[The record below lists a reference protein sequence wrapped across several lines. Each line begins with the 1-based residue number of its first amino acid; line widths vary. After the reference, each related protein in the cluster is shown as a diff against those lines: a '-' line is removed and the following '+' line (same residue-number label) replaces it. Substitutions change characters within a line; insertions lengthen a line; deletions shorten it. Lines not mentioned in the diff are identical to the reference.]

1 MKRSWNR
8 WYSQAPGGRSQRVS
22 PGNALRWSLLTLGG
36 LLPVLGS
43 GPSWA
48 VLPTPILATLSTDSA
63 DAASLGVTPPPFS
76 PLVPGEV
83 APPTHSNVMEFS
95 RPSPQLLAQEPQLRP
110 GSLPNPVPPAPTIF
124 PPAEVPA
131 PQPDP
136 LQVPDLPTPPP
147 ETPSTDVPDTIT
159 VDRFAFEGNTAFSDA
174 ELAAV
179 TREFTSRPL
188 SFGELL
194 QVEALVTKTYTDA
207 GYINS
212 GAVIPAGQ
220 TFPRDGAVITVQI
233 IEGGVEDIEISGTR
247 RLRPGY
253 VRSRLA
259 IATKAPLN
267 RERLLEALQLLQ
279 LNPLIASISAELQ
292 AGTRPELSLL
302 KVQVSEADAFAV
314 DLFADNGR
322 VPSVGSFERGVE
334 LRHGNLLGWGDALA
348 LTYTNTD
355 GSNQYEFSYALP
367 VNPRNGTVRLYGSL
381 TDTEVI
387 EEPFDRIDITGES
400 KYLELSFR
408 QPIIEKPNRE
418 LALGLMGS
426 FQESQTFLLGEKFPL
441 SPGANADGITRVTAL
456 RFFQDY
462 LSRQPRAVFAARSQF
477 NLGLDAFGST
487 VNDDAPDSR
496 FFGWRGQ
503 AQYVRL
509 LAPDTL
515 LVLRSDAQLTPNSLV
530 PLEQFSVGGLNSVR
544 GYRQDSLLTDNGVFA
559 SAEVRIP
566 VLRIPEIKGL
576 LQLAPFID
584 FGVGWNHNSEFQV
597 QGTNTLVG
605 TGLGLIWQ
613 MSDRLSARLDWG
625 MPLTD
630 REDSDR
636 TWQENGIYF
645 SVRFTPF

>member
-1 MKRSWNR
+1 MN
-8 WYSQAPGGRSQRVS
+8 APVVTTASPIALSSVAIPIAIPVVETAGATAPRVS
-22 PGNALRWSLLTLGG
+22 PLPALPAVPAAVGPLTRLT
-36 LLPVLGS
+36 
-43 GPSWA
+43 A
-48 VLPTPILATLSTDSA
+48 VEFSDPR
-63 DAASLGVTPPPFS
+63 ASLV
-76 PLVPGEV
+76 
-83 APPTHSNVMEFS
+83 
-95 RPSPQLLAQEPQLRP
+95 AQEPQLRP
-110 GSLPNPVPPAPTIF
+110 GNLPNPVPPAPTLF

-136 LQVPDLPTPPP
+136 LQVPVPNLPTPTP

-159 VDRFAFEGNTAFSDA
+159 VDRLEFEGNTAFSDA

-179 TREFTSRPL
+179 TREFTGRSL

-220 TFPRDGAVITVQI
+220 TFPRDGAVVTVQI
-233 IEGGVEDIEISGTR
+233 IEGGIEDIEVRGTR
-247 RLRPGY
+247 RLRPEY

-355 GSNQYEFSYALP
+355 GSNEYEFSYALP

-387 EEPFDRIDITGES
+387 EAPFDRINITGES

-418 LALGLMGS
+418 FALGLMGS
-426 FQESQTFLLGEKFPL
+426 FQESQTFLLGEAFPL
-441 SPGANADGITRVTAL
+441 SPGANEDGITRVMAL

-477 NLGLDAFGST
+477 NLGLDALGST

-496 FFGWRGQ
+496 FFSWRGQ

-544 GYRQDSLLTDNGVFA
+544 GYRQDSLLTDNGVFL

-566 VLRIPEIKGL
+566 ILRIPEMKRL
-576 LQLAPFID
+576 LQVAPFID
-584 FGVGWNHNSEFQV
+584 FGVGWNHASEFKV

-625 MPLTD
+625 IPLTD
-630 REDSDR
+630 RDDSDR

>member
-1 MKRSWNR
+1 MKRALNR
-8 WYSQAPGGRSQRVS
+8 PYCQSPDWPLPGFY
-22 PGNALRWSLLTLGG
+22 PGKGLRWSLLTLGG
-36 LLPVLGS
+36 LLPVLGGGS
-43 GPSWA
+43 GWA
-48 VLPTPILATLSTDSA
+48 AIPNIPLLATSPTDRDTAFLATPLPSVSSVAGNLAAPTELST
-63 DAASLGVTPPPFS
+63 T
-76 PLVPGEV
+76 
-83 APPTHSNVMEFS
+83 EFS
-95 RPSPQLLAQEPQLRP
+95 RSLPEQLAQEMRSLPRT
-110 GSLPNPVPPAPTIF
+110 LPNPVPPAPTPF
-124 PPAEVPA
+124 PPAAVPA
-131 PQPDP
+131 PQPEP
-136 LQVPDLPTPPP
+136 LEVPDLPTPTPP
-147 ETPSTDVPDTIT
+147 TPSTDVPDTIT
-159 VDRFAFEGNTAFSDA
+159 VDRFVFAGNTAFSDGQ
-174 ELAAV
+174 LAAL
-179 TREFTSRPL
+179 TQAFTGRPI

-220 TFPRDGAVITVQI
+220 TFPREGAVVTVQI
-233 IEGGVEDIEISGTR
+233 VEGGVEAIEVSGMR

-279 LNPLIASISAELQ
+279 LNPLIERISAELQ

-322 VPSVGSFERGVE
+322 VPSVGSFQRGVE
-334 LRHGNLLGWGDALA
+334 LRHGNLSGLGDALA

-367 VNPRNGTVRLYGSL
+367 VNPHDGTVRLSASL
-381 TDTEVI
+381 TDTAVI

-408 QPIIEKPNRE
+408 QPIVAKPSQE
-418 LALGLMGS
+418 LALGLIGS

-441 SPGANADGITRVTAL
+441 SRGANEDGITRITAL

-477 NLGLDAFGST
+477 NLGLDAFGAT
-487 VNDDAPDSR
+487 VNDNAPDSR
-496 FFGWRGQ
+496 FFSWRGQ

-509 LAPDTL
+509 LAPETL
-515 LVLRSDAQLTPNSLV
+515 LVLRSDIQWTPNALV

-544 GYRQDSLLTDNGVFA
+544 GYRQDSLLTDNGMFA

-566 VLRIPEIKGL
+566 VVRIPEIKGL
-576 LQLAPFID
+576 LQVVPFID
-584 FGVGWNHNSEFQV
+584 FGVGWNRDRAFQV
-597 QGTNTLVG
+597 QGSNTLIG

-613 MSDRLSARLDWG
+613 MSDQLSARLDWG
-625 MPLTD
+625 IPLTD
-630 REDSDR
+630 RENSDR